1 MSNEPNITDELSE
14 ELFERWK
21 LQADRGQ
28 APLRVDKFVVE
39 HMGSTSRNR
48 IQAAADAGHLWV
60 NGKAVKANYKVKPL
74 DIVQVL
80 LDHEP
85 IDFTI
90 EPENIPIEVV
100 YEDDDLMVV
109 NKPAGM
115 VVHPGCG
122 NYTGTL
128 LNAIAYYLQNHPN
141 FDVNDPAVGLV
152 HRIDKDTSGL
162 LLIAKT
168 PEAKSWRV
176 HESMYK

>member
-1 MSNEPNITDELSE
+1 MSNEPNITDEFSE

-90 EPENIPIEVV
+90 EPEDIPKACKLL
-100 YEDDDLMVV
+100 Y
-109 NKPAGM
+109 
-115 VVHPGCG
+115 
-122 NYTGTL
+122 GTAVLSLAVFAAAKIFIL
-128 LNAIAYYLQNHPN
+128 L
-141 FDVNDPAVGLV
+141 
-152 HRIDKDTSGL
+152 
-162 LLIAKT
+162 
-168 PEAKSWRV
+168 
-176 HESMYK
+176 

>member
-1 MSNEPNITDELSE
+1 MSNEPNITDEFSE

-122 NYTGTL
+122 KIGR
-128 LNAIAYYLQNHPN
+128 AH
-141 FDVNDPAVGLV
+141 V
-152 HRIDKDTSGL
+152 
-162 LLIAKT
+162 
-168 PEAKSWRV
+168 
-176 HESMYK
+176 